1 MSDVQNN
8 SESQVCVN
16 MLENS
21 DSQICVYVMNISIL
35 LICVKHTEYLRVSS
49 LCLMRRTYQKTR
61 SVSAMLKVHFFVL
74 YFSCGIS
81 QVLRSVSVVLNIS
94 ELEFCV

>member
-1 MSDVQNN
+1 MSTVNQIFQSLKSVSDAQNN

-35 LICVKHTEYLRVSS
+35 LICVKRLEYLRVSS
-49 LCLMRRTYQKTR
+49 LCLMCK
-61 SVSAMLKVHFFVL
+61 M
-74 YFSCGIS
+74 
-81 QVLRSVSVVLNIS
+81 S
-94 ELEFCV
+94 EKILFQHTN

>member
-61 SVSAMLKVHFFVL
+61 SVSAMLKVLFFCSLFFVW
-74 YFSCGIS
+74 
-81 QVLRSVSVVLNIS
+81 NIS
-94 ELEFCV
+94 GLEICVCRIEYLRA